1 MRKIV
6 LRPILL
12 VVLFVAVLVSLA
24 VKSYGAERV
33 QATVTEISDGDT
45 FVVRADRM
53 SILNVRLYGI
63 DAPELSQPH
72 GLEAKAF
79 LSKLVESKTISLE
92 ILDVN
97 RYGQSV
103 ALAYLENERSL
114 QEQLIEAGFAW
125 VYPKY
130 CMIPLCR
137 YWKKVELEAHDSREG
152 IWQANSPVQ
161 PWQWR
166 ESQKK

>member
-6 LRPILL
+6 LRPVLL
-12 VVLFVAVLVSLA
+12 VVLFFAILVSL
-24 VKSYGAERV
+24 VVNSYGAERV
-33 QATVTEISDGDT
+33 VAIVTEVSDGDT
-45 FVVRADRM
+45 FVARTDR
-53 SILNVRLYGI
+53 IPNLNVRLYGI
-63 DAPELSQPH
+63 DAPELLQTQGP
-72 GLEAKAF
+72 EARAF
-79 LSKLVESKTISLE
+79 LSNLVESKTIFLE

-103 ALAYLENERSL
+103 ALAYLDNGRSV

-137 YWKKVELEAHDSREG
+137 YWKKVELEAHDSGEG
-152 IWQANSPVQ
+152 VWQTGSPVQ

-166 ESQKK
+166 ESQQK